1 MRLVNQQLRS
11 EIDSLTAARD
21 EWKLKA
27 EALRYESNSVLD
39 SENTKQELHSI
50 RHENER
56 LAAYV
61 EELTQER
68 NHLVEKNMEVQLQ
81 LADRDSSLASLDEA
95 KRARTAV
102 QAELDDLRELNSAM
116 ESQIENITNERN
128 HWQQMAEASEHQA
141 GEANDALISLEEQMD
156 QMRRVERDQM
166 NWEMKAFQSQ
176 IDDLLNERDNLRAS
190 LAKADESIATAE
202 TEISSLQSSLS
213 EIDMLRIKVDTLTHE
228 NVDLEDRLALLVKE
242 LDELNLVKSKCVEAD
257 SKIESLQAEREELL
271 VSQNEASTLRDQNT
285 KFMGKIADL
294 EADCWKLRTAAEH
307 SDKERDAATKRM
319 LDSEQQLANLE
330 SQYGEME
337 SQIENLNA
345 ERESLQS
352 SLALAQMELAKANVA
367 LSSSMA
373 AESELVQL
381 KAAHAELTKDSD
393 ALQSKRAAIE
403 EELAELL
410 IERDQL
416 KESVALAE
424 RKAEELSNKLAL
436 AGASEKVLIDL
447 KTELIQIRDMLNI
460 SADDDVLTTIEH
472 LQQDYSDLLDENDR
486 MRESIADVEGEIEEL
501 HAEREVLISQAE
513 KGPPGSASEASTDAT
528 GMQELCE
535 ELQRQLQAMARD
547 RDTWKETAESATR
560 VGNST
565 DRRRR
570 PPVDND
576 DCSVSSGRTAATEQ
590 KILLQQAL
598 EYRERRDGK
607 RSSWGFSPFGAQRS
621 TKVETDPTDEAS
633 ARELLIDRLTED
645 NEMYQETITKLRS
658 ELVGLN
664 ISLKEESY
672 STKKK
677 LDALDQENQA
687 YELKVMVLEQELE
700 RLGAEFRVNGEP
712 IDSKRVQ
719 ALERELQLCQ
729 SEKND
734 AEQKIASLRTEFDK
748 LHRASAIDSHHKQ
761 VEIDH
766 LKTIQGDIQA
776 KVDALENMMNAINQ
790 ENETLRQ
797 IAQKAGN
804 FSLDSD
810 LGKQIEEDDKDVKI
824 AQLYHE
830 LADLRLQGHQKLKD
844 QVLQL
849 QGEKRDMQNAM
860 EKHYQIVDEENRSH
874 LEDLEMRLRA
884 REQTIKQLEHVLETL
899 TAKTEDGSGGEFSF
913 DADGDDSTYVS
924 EKVRR

>member
-1 MRLVNQQLRS
+1 LRLVNQQLRS
-11 EIDSLTAARD
+11 EIDSLTVARD
-21 EWKLKA
+21 QWKLKA
-27 EALRYESNSVLD
+27 EALSYDSTSSLD
-39 SENTKQELHSI
+39 SEKANQELQTL

-61 EELTQER
+61 EEITQER
-68 NHLVEKNMEVQLQ
+68 DHLVEKNMEVQLQ
-81 LADRDSSLASLDEA
+81 LAERDSSLASLDEA
-95 KRARTAV
+95 KRARSSV
-102 QAELDDLRELNSAM
+102 QSELDNLRDLNSAL
-116 ESQIENITNERN
+116 ESQIEILTNERN

-166 NWEMKAFQSQ
+166 NWEIKAFQSQ
-176 IDDLLNERDNLRAS
+176 IDDLLNERDHLRAS

-202 TEISSLQSSLS
+202 TEISSLQSSVS
-213 EIDMLRIKVDTLTHE
+213 EMDAMRTKVDALIVE
-228 NVDLEDRLALLVKE
+228 NMDLEARLALLVKE
-242 LDELNLVKSKCVEAD
+242 RDALTLMKSKCVEAD

-271 VSQNEASTLRDQNT
+271 VVQREASTLREQNS
-285 KFMGKIADL
+285 KFVGQIAGL
-294 EADCWKLRTAAEH
+294 EAGCLNLQAAAEH
-307 SDKERDAATKRM
+307 SNKE
-319 LDSEQQLANLE
+319 LDVAKHRLLESEQQLTKLETQYADLE
-330 SQYGEME
+330 SR
-337 SQIENLNA
+337 IDAVIA
-345 ERESLQS
+345 ERDALQS
-352 SLALAQMELAKANVA
+352 SLALTQMELANANFAV
-367 LSSSMA
+367 SSSMA
-373 AESELVQL
+373 VESELLQL
-381 KAAHAELTKDSD
+381 KAAHSELTKDSE
-393 ALQSKRAAIE
+393 AMQLKRGAIE

-416 KESVALAE
+416 KESVAIAE
-424 RKAEELSNKLAL
+424 RKSEELSNKLSL
-436 AGASEKVLIDL
+436 VSESEKLLTDL
-447 KTELIQIRDMLNI
+447 KKEIIQIRDMLNI
-460 SADDDVLTTIEH
+460 SAEEDVLTTIEH

-486 MRESIADVEGEIEEL
+486 MRESIADFEGEIEEL
-501 HAEREVLISQAE
+501 HAEREVVLSQVE
-513 KGPPGSASEASTDAT
+513 KGHPGSASEASTDAT

-560 VGNST
+560 AGNSA

-590 KILLQQAL
+590 KMLLQQAL

-607 RSSWGFSPFGAQRS
+607 KSSWGFSPFGAQRS
-621 TKVETDPTDEAS
+621 TKFETDPTDEAS

-677 LDALDQENQA
+677 LDALYQENQA

-700 RLGAEFRVNGEP
+700 RLGTEAKGNGEP
-712 IDSKRVQ
+712 NDSKRTQ

-729 SEKND
+729 SEKD
-734 AEQKIASLRTEFDK
+734 EAEQKIASLRTDFDK

-776 KVDALENMMNAINQ
+776 KVDALENMMDAINQ

-830 LADLRLQGHQKLKD
+830 LVDLRLQGHQKLKD

-860 EKHYQIVDEENRSH
+860 EEHFQIVDEENRSH

-913 DADGDDSTYVS
+913 DADGDDSTYIS
-924 EKVRR
+924 ERVRR